1 MRYIIIIILVFFGQ
15 IEAQTKINVDS
26 LKTALAKAKTDKA
39 KAEITFSL
47 IEHYNKNNPDSNAIY
62 LKLAKGYVKQTKD
75 KKLQARYYLAE
86 ANQLQNLTQFNESIK
101 ANQKA
106 IELFEE
112 LNDNLGLAS
121 SYNTLGLTYKKN
133 SGDDN
138 QVIGFSEKALE
149 YENKALEYYRLAD
162 DFDGLLRVYSNIGII
177 LRDLKRFK
185 EAETSYLKAI
195 ALAES
200 KNYRGFSL
208 GVLKANLSQIYL
220 DYYKKH
226 NKAIDLLNEAIE
238 LYDLNGVYA
247 NKEHAFRNIS
257 YNYTELNEYDKAI
270 FYANKAIKIANEVK
284 DPHRQI
290 MAYSSLH
297 HAQKMK
303 GMYKESME
311 NLEFLNDI
319 EDSLF
324 SMEKTSLLAEM
335 AEKFEAVKKDARIQV
350 LTKTNELNR
359 WRIWALIAGL
369 IALGALVFS
378 LVQKR
383 KKDKLISGQN
393 AAIELQKRESAEFEL
408 ESKKK
413 ELTAKVLQLARKN
426 EFLISLETEVDH
438 LKTNV
443 DSSVN
448 KTSGRISRMIK
459 RDIANDNQWE
469 KFSDEFSGI
478 HKGFLKELTEKHGNF
493 TKSELRL
500 IALLKMNLSSKEIAD
515 ILGISADGIKKAR
528 YRLRKKMNLE
538 DSQLQS
544 YLLNLSA

>member
-1 MRYIIIIILVFFGQ
+1 
-15 IEAQTKINVDS
+15 
-26 LKTALAKAKTDKA
+26 
-39 KAEITFSL
+39 
-47 IEHYNKNNPDSNAIY
+47 
-62 LKLAKGYVKQTKD
+62 
-75 KKLQARYYLAE
+75 
-86 ANQLQNLTQFNESIK
+86 
-101 ANQKA
+101 
-106 IELFEE
+106 
-112 LNDNLGLAS
+112 
-121 SYNTLGLTYKKN
+121 
-133 SGDDN
+133 
-138 QVIGFSEKALE
+138 
-149 YENKALEYYRLAD
+149 
-162 DFDGLLRVYSNIGII
+162 
-177 LRDLKRFK
+177 
-185 EAETSYLKAI
+185 LKAI

-226 NKAIDLLNEAIE
+226 NRAIELLNEAIV
-238 LYDLNGVYA
+238 LYDLNGAYA

-257 YNYTELNEYDKAI
+257 YNYTELKEYDKAF
-270 FYANKAIKIANEVK
+270 FYANKAIEIANEVK

-297 HAQKMK
+297 HPQKMK

-335 AEKFEAVKKDARIQV
+335 AEKFEAVKKDAKIQV

-359 WRIWALIAGL
+359 WRIWALVAGFL
-369 IALGALVFS
+369 ALGAFVFS

-383 KKDKLISGQN
+383 KKDKLIFSQKV
-393 AAIELQKRESAEFEL
+393 AIELQRRENTEQEL

-478 HKGFLKELTEKHGNF
+478 HEGFLKELTEKHGSF
-493 TKSELRL
+493 TKSEMRL